1 VRLQH
6 GPCSGTLVRQLPGE
20 CVVGR
25 GRRRGDIAA
34 ARRAY
39 RACRMAPAAAAGHAA
54 VARARRRGCAL
65 RWRGRPWLSSAGGTG
80 GAPRSVLP
88 DHKRIFFP
96 DRAICDAE
104 KDYYSIGRPICG
116 NMALLFGRA
125 GDANRS
131 DRRPQPGGSLA
142 SALGTSATVPVP
154 AIGDFPAGPCECGRQ
169 AGNFHHRSH
178 RLAGIRRARCGG
190 SRSSCRPLQYS
201 SCSRTQLMVPALSLR
216 PLGTRSSQ
224 LSAPISSSAP
234 RRWVE

>member
-1 VRLQH
+1 VD
-6 GPCSGTLVRQLPGE
+6 GE

-88 DHKRIFFP
+88 DHKRIFFLGY
-96 DRAICDAE
+96 AICDAE

-142 SALGTSATVPVP
+142 FALGTSARCPCLRSVTSLPVRARAAGKPGIFTTDHTDWPESGVLVAVVPDLP
-154 AIGDFPAGPCECGRQ
+154 AVRF
-169 AGNFHHRSH
+169 N
-178 RLAGIRRARCGG
+178 IRRAVAPSSWCRRSHCGPWG
-190 SRSSCRPLQYS
+190 PDLAS
-201 SCSRTQLMVPALSLR
+201 
-216 PLGTRSSQ
+216 
-224 LSAPISSSAP
+224 
-234 RRWVE
+234 